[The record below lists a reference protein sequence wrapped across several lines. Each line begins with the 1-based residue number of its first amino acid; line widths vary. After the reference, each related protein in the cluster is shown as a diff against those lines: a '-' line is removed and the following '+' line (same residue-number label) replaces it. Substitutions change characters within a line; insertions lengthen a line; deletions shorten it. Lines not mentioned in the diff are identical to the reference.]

1 MFAASVN
8 LIPEDTVGRLVE
20 LGVLAEEL
28 GFDRC
33 WVYDEG
39 LATRDVYI
47 TLAAIASRTVR
58 IRIGTGITNP
68 YTRHPATTAATI
80 ASLDELSGGR
90 AFLGLGAGGSLTLGP
105 LAIERSQPLRSVR
118 DVLDACRSLLDGQT
132 VSMTTP
138 LFELR
143 NARLGFP
150 CRAGIE
156 IWVAGRG
163 PKMLALGGTRADGV
177 MLDFINKP
185 DIGASVARVREA
197 AAAAGR
203 RPKICYST
211 MIITDDAAM
220 AQTKPHMTYRLVD
233 SPPEVKEALG
243 ISPADVERIRTAM
256 TDGLHAAAEHVREEW
271 VLPFVI
277 AGTVSECAEE
287 LSRLME
293 QSALDEFLL
302 PVLDLHEA
310 EPLMRAVADVVARAR

>member
-8 LIPEDTVGRLVE
+8 LIPEDSVGRLVE
-20 LGVLAEEL
+20 LGVLAEQL
-28 GFDRC
+28 SFDRC

-47 TLAAIASRTVR
+47 TLAAIAARTSR

-80 ASLDELSGGR
+80 ASLDEMSGGR

-105 LAIERSQPLRSVR
+105 LAIEREHPLRAVR
-118 DVLDACRSLLDGQT
+118 DVMDACRGLLDGNT
-132 VSMTTP
+132 VTMSTP

-150 CRAGIE
+150 CRSGLE
-156 IWVAGRG
+156 IWIAGRG
-163 PKMLALGGTRADGV
+163 PKMLALGGARADGV

-185 DIGASVARVREA
+185 DIGASVDRVREA
-197 AAAAGR
+197 GHAAGR
-203 RPKICYST
+203 SPRICYST
-211 MIITDDAAM
+211 MVITDDAAM

-233 SPPEVKEALG
+233 SPPAVKDLLG
-243 ISPADVERIRTAM
+243 ITPVDVERIRRSMA
-256 TDGLHAAAEHVREEW
+256 DGLHAAAEHVREEW

-293 QSALDEFLL
+293 AHHIDEFLL

-310 EPLMRAVADVVARAR
+310 EPLMHAVADVVARAR